1 MNKKKLKIARN
12 KIDLLDNSIFNL
24 IKKRTKVVKDMM
36 NLKKY
41 KNQIVDHKRINAIIR
56 NIRRKSVSNR
66 IDPEITTRIWKT
78 IIWSYIHFQKKNF
91 KKK

>member
-1 MNKKKLKIARN
+1 MDKKKLIIARN
-12 KIDLLDNSIFNL
+12 KIDQLDNSIFNL
-24 IKKRTKVVKDMM
+24 IKKRTKVVKHMM
-36 NLKKY
+36 DLKEY

-66 IDPEITTRIWKT
+66 IDPEITTRVWKA
-78 IIWSYIHFQKKNF
+78 IIWSYILFQKKNF